1 MEDVTRSIGERIL
14 LAAKLAATLHLLEDV
29 KEQRNRRLVEAGGTG
44 SDCFTDG
51 APSTLAGRTP
61 GEIPGRSGL

>member
-1 MEDVTRSIGERIL
+1 MEDVTRSMGERIL

-29 KEQRNRRLVEAGGTG
+29 KEIRRLVNAGGTG
-44 SDCFTDG
+44 SDRFTDG

-61 GEIPGRSGL
+61 GEIPGRSDF